1 MADTVTS
8 QTLSDTSGVKFV
20 AKLTNFSDGTG
31 ETLVKKVDASELTF
45 MTEDGNRKI
54 SKIWYSINTNNN
66 KAGVEIIWDGPTNA
80 TALFLSG
87 NGYWDLRS
95 DGAEVTNNATTPTG
109 DVLLST
115 KNFVNGDNY
124 TLIVEFR

>member
-8 QTLSDTSGVKFV
+8 QTIADTSGVKFV

-54 SKIWYSINTNNN
+54 SKIWYSINTNNP
-66 KAGVEIIWDGPTNA
+66 KAGIEIIWDGTTNA
-80 TALFLSG
+80 TALHLGG
-87 NGYWDLRS
+87 NGFMDFRT
-95 DGAEVTNNATTPTG
+95 DGNSVPNNAGTPTG

-115 KNFVNGDNY
+115 KNFANGDNY
-124 TLIVEFR
+124 TIIVEFR

>member
-8 QTLSDTSGVKFV
+8 QTIADTSGVKFV
-20 AKLTNFSDGTG
+20 TKLTNFSDGTG

-66 KAGVEIIWDGPTNA
+66 KAGVEIIWDGTTNA
-80 TALFLSG
+80 SALFLSG
-87 NGYWDLRS
+87 NGYWDLRTA
-95 DGAEVTNNATTPTG
+95 GNEVVNNATTPTG

-115 KNFVNGDNY
+115 KNFVTGDNY
-124 TLIVEFR
+124 TLIIEFR

>member
-8 QTLSDTSGVKFV
+8 QTIADTSGVKFV
-20 AKLTNFSDGTG
+20 TKLTNFSDGTG

-54 SKIWYSINTNNN
+54 SKIWYSVNTNNN
-66 KAGVEIIWDGPTNA
+66 KAGVEIVWDGATNA
-80 TALFLSG
+80 TAMFLSG
-87 NGYWDLRS
+87 NGYFDLRTA
-95 DGAEVTNNATTPTG
+95 GNEITNNATTPTG

-115 KNFVNGDNY
+115 KNFVTGDNF
-124 TLIVEFR
+124 TLIIEFR